1 MKREGDALS
10 FIERELFPTEKSAD
24 LESLTMKALVL
35 AGGTGTRLRPLTY
48 TMAKQLVPVANKPVL
63 HYVMQHLADD
73 GIKQIGV
80 IIAQETGEQIR
91 DALSSN
97 PWDVNFTFIEQAEPL
112 GLAHAVKVSRD
123 FLGDDPFI
131 MYLGDNLLEEGI
143 GEFRK
148 RFEDSG
154 ADSMILLKE
163 VDDPRLFGVAAI
175 DEDGRVC
182 KLVEKPKKPP
192 SNLGLVGVYLFSP
205 LIHQAIDEIEPSGRG
220 ELEITDAIQKLLDQG
235 RNVNSLIV
243 KGWWLDTGKKDDM
256 LEANRVVLDQWVK
269 SDLNGEVDDE
279 SRVAGRVVL
288 GHGSRIIR
296 SRVRGPA
303 VIGAGSIIED
313 TFIGPSTSIGENCIV
328 RNTSLEHCVLLDG
341 VTIEGAGRVEDS
353 ILGRNAVV
361 RRTSGNHEALHLMV
375 GDDAEVLL

>member
-1 MKREGDALS
+1 MEREGDALS

-24 LESLTMKALVL
+24 LESPTMKALVL

-63 HYVMQHLADD
+63 HYVIQHLADD

-80 IIAQETGEQIR
+80 IIAPETGEQIR
-91 DALSSN
+91 NALSSN

-163 VDDPRLFGVAAI
+163 VDDPRLFGVATV
-175 DEDGRVC
+175 DDDGRVC
-182 KLVEKPKKPP
+182 KLVEKPEKPP

-288 GHGSRIIR
+288 GHGGRIIR
-296 SRVRGPA
+296 STVRGPA

-313 TFIGPSTSIGENCIV
+313 AFIGPSTSIGEDCIV

-341 VTIEGAGRVEDS
+341 VTIEDAGRVEDS

>member
-1 MKREGDALS
+1 VKREGDALS

-80 IIAQETGEQIR
+80 IIAPETGEQIR
-91 DALSSN
+91 NALSSN

>member
-1 MKREGDALS
+1 
-10 FIERELFPTEKSAD
+10 
-24 LESLTMKALVL
+24 MKALVL

-73 GIKQIGV
+73 GIKEIGV
-80 IIAQETGEQIR
+80 IIAPETGEQIR
-91 DALSSN
+91 NALSSN

-205 LIHQAIDEIEPSGRG
+205 LIHQAIDEIQPSGRG

-279 SRVAGRVVL
+279 SQVAGRVVL

>member
-80 IIAQETGEQIR
+80 IIAPETGEQIR
-91 DALSSN
+91 NALSSN

-205 LIHQAIDEIEPSGRG
+205 LIHQAIDEIQPSGRG

-279 SRVAGRVVL
+279 SQVAGRVVL

>member
-1 MKREGDALS
+1 MEREGDALS

-80 IIAQETGEQIR
+80 IIAPETGEQIR
-91 DALSSN
+91 NALSSN

-143 GEFRK
+143 GAFRK

-154 ADSMILLKE
+154 ADSMIPLKE
-163 VDDPRLFGVAAI
+163 VDDPRLFGVAAV
-175 DEDGRVC
+175 DDDGRVC
-182 KLVEKPKKPP
+182 KLVEKPEKPP

-220 ELEITDAIQKLLDQG
+220 GLEITDAIQKLLDQG

-288 GHGSRIIR
+288 GHGGRIIR
-296 SRVRGPA
+296 STVRGPA

-313 TFIGPSTSIGENCIV
+313 AFIGPSTSIGEDCIV

>member
-1 MKREGDALS
+1 MEREGDALS

-73 GIKQIGV
+73 GIKEIGV
-80 IIAQETGEQIR
+80 IIAPETGEQIR
-91 DALSSN
+91 NALSSN

-143 GEFRK
+143 GAFRK

-182 KLVEKPKKPP
+182 KLVEKPEKPP

-288 GHGSRIIR
+288 GHGGRIIR
-296 SRVRGPA
+296 STVRGPA

-313 TFIGPSTSIGENCIV
+313 AFIGPSTSIGEDCIV

>member
-80 IIAQETGEQIR
+80 IIAPETGEQIR
-91 DALSSN
+91 NALSSN

>member
-1 MKREGDALS
+1 MEREGDALS

-80 IIAQETGEQIR
+80 IIAPETGEQIR
-91 DALSSN
+91 NALSSN

-182 KLVEKPKKPP
+182 KLVEKPEKPP

-205 LIHQAIDEIEPSGRG
+205 LIHQAIDEIKPSGRG

-256 LEANRVVLDQWVK
+256 LEANRVVLDQWAK

>member
-1 MKREGDALS
+1 MEREGDALS

-73 GIKQIGV
+73 GIKEIGV
-80 IIAQETGEQIR
+80 IIAPETGEQIR
-91 DALSSN
+91 NALSSN

-205 LIHQAIDEIEPSGRG
+205 LIHQAIDEIQPSGRG

>member
-1 MKREGDALS
+1 MI
-10 FIERELFPTEKSAD
+10 FSASSGANHFRPKKTID
-24 LESLTMKALVL
+24 FESPTMKALVL

-48 TMAKQLVPVANKPVL
+48 TMAKQLVPIANKPVL
-63 HYVMQHLADD
+63 HYVIQHLADD
-73 GIKQIGV
+73 GIEQIGV
-80 IIAQETGEQIR
+80 IIAPDTGEQIR

-97 PWDVNFTFIEQAEPL
+97 PWDVNFTFIEQDKPL

-123 FLGDDPFI
+123 FLADDPFI

-143 GEFRK
+143 GAFRK
-148 RFEDSG
+148 RFENSG
-154 ADSMILLKE
+154 ADTMILLKE
-163 VDDPRLFGVAAI
+163 VDDPRLFGVA
-175 DEDGRVC
+175 DVDDDGRVC
-182 KLVEKPKKPP
+182 ALVEKPEKPP

-205 LIHQAIDEIEPSGRG
+205 LIHQAIDKIEPSGRG

-269 SDLNGEVDDE
+269 SEINGEVDAE

-288 GHGSRIIR
+288 GHGGRIIR
-296 SRVRGPA
+296 STVRGPV
-303 VIGAGSIIED
+303 VIGAASVIED
-313 TFIGPSTSIGENCIV
+313 AFIGPFTSIGENCTV

-341 VTIEGAGRVEDS
+341 VTIEDAGRVEDS

>member
-80 IIAQETGEQIR
+80 IIAPETGEQIR

-205 LIHQAIDEIEPSGRG
+205 LIHQAIDEIQPSGRG

>member
-1 MKREGDALS
+1 
-10 FIERELFPTEKSAD
+10 
-24 LESLTMKALVL
+24 MKALVL

-63 HYVMQHLADD
+63 HYVIQHLADD

-80 IIAQETGEQIR
+80 IIAPETGEQIR
-91 DALSSN
+91 NALSSN

-143 GEFRK
+143 GAFRK

-163 VDDPRLFGVAAI
+163 VDDPRLFGVAAV
-175 DEDGRVC
+175 DDDGRVY
-182 KLVEKPKKPP
+182 KLVEKPEKPP

-288 GHGSRIIR
+288 GHGGRIIR
-296 SRVRGPA
+296 STVRGPA

-313 TFIGPSTSIGENCIV
+313 AFIGPSTSIGEDCIV

-341 VTIEGAGRVEDS
+341 VTIEDAGRVEDS

>member
-10 FIERELFPTEKSAD
+10 FIKRELFPTEKSAD

-80 IIAQETGEQIR
+80 IIAPETGEQIR

-205 LIHQAIDEIEPSGRG
+205 LIHQAIDEIQPSGRG

-256 LEANRVVLDQWVK
+256 LEANRVVLDQWAK